1 MKKKLLI
8 FLLGFVLLFSL
19 STPTLGASKL
29 SKAQLEAK
37 VTQVT
42 KQVKS
47 LTDQVKSLNSQI
59 KTLTDKGKA
68 KDKEIAG
75 LKSSNSAKDKTIS
88 SQKTQLGKKDNEVKS
103 LKVKVDNQQKDLE
116 EASTTIDN
124 QKDLIKQL
132 QDELKKTQLKNAKVV
147 YTDYDTKNMSDS
159 SGQMK
164 WYEFKTKYATLYFTE
179 QSYTKYS
186 YLVDISDDLL
196 KDAASYY
203 GFSNTTNISAFIVY
217 NEPIIMIRNGPG
229 EYQSQTKTV
238 MVYGSMAYPN
248 SYGPYDESVPVIYAH
263 EMAHAFDD
271 ASIRLAYS
279 VSPGTKIRW
288 LSEGMATYVSRYL
301 IEYPKYAIPEE
312 HIPLLNND
320 FKFRISEAI
329 KEGASNL
336 GSLDSIPDDS
346 HRHYGI
352 YESLIHY
359 VETAYGHQKLLN
371 FMQELKSK
379 DMNSAMQTI
388 FGVSEEQFMLG
399 WKKYY
404 NL

>member
-1 MKKKLLI
+1 MGSKKSKLII
-8 FLLGFVLLFSL
+8 FCLACLLVISI
-19 STPTLGASKL
+19 STPVLGASKL
-29 SKAQLEAK
+29 TKAQLEAK
-37 VTQVT
+37 VAQLTKQVHSLT
-42 KQVKS
+42 GQVKS
-47 LTDQVKSLNSQI
+47 LS
-59 KTLTDKGKA
+59 DKVKA

-75 LKSSNSAKDKTIS
+75 LKSSISAKDKIVS
-88 SQKTQLGKKDNEVKS
+88 SQKSQLGKKDKEIKS
-103 LKVKVDNQQKDLE
+103 LKVQIDGQQTELE
-116 EASTTIDN
+116 KASTTIDN

-132 QDELKKTQLKNAKVV
+132 QDELKKTEMKNAKVV

-159 SGQMK
+159 GGQMK

-179 QSYTKYS
+179 QSYTRYS

-196 KDAASYY
+196 KDVASYY
-203 GFSNTTNISAFIVY
+203 GFSNTSNISAFIAY
-217 NEPIIMIRNGPG
+217 NEPISMIRNGAG

-238 MVYGSMAYPN
+238 MVYGSLAYPN
-248 SYGPYDESVPVIYAH
+248 SYGPIDESVPVIYAH

-279 VSPGTKIRW
+279 VSPGAKIRW
-288 LSEGMATYVSRYL
+288 LSEGMATYVSRDL
-301 IEYPKYAIPEE
+301 IDYSKYEIPKE
-312 HIPLLNND
+312 HMPPLNND
-320 FKFRISEAI
+320 FKYRISEAL
-329 KEGASNL
+329 KEGASMV
-336 GSLDSIPDDS
+336 GSLDLIPGDN

-359 VETAYGHQKLLN
+359 VEKTYGHQKLLN

-379 DMNSAMQTI
+379 EMNPAMQST
-388 FGVSEEQFMLG
+388 FGVSEDQFMRD